1 MKVKN
6 KMSSYHTLVLH
17 MAMTGNLN
25 DLKPK
30 QSHNTDSFENQ
41 EW

>member
-1 MKVKN
+1 MKVKH
-6 KMSSYHTLVLH
+6 KISSYHTLLLQ
-17 MAMTGNLN
+17 MTMTGNLN

-41 EW
+41 V